1 MTLVIISCKQAHDL
15 SFDYLT
21 WPAMTTKCTS
31 DIFNWT
37 PRLQCT
43 LGILFSQNNSV
54 YKDFDNIEV
63 SIISCSMKYTQS
75 IYICS
80 IELYLWAINK
90 RHLCL
95 VSYFVSK
102 EFKHFWVLREERQ
115 SQFDIYEMNIEIT
128 FKMTV
133 ACVLV
138 VMPKVER
145 NWHFES
151 TKKNLIDE

>member
-1 MTLVIISCKQAHDL
+1 MTFPLIIWHGQQWLPNVLK
-15 SFDYLT
+15 LT
-21 WPAMTTKCTS
+21 